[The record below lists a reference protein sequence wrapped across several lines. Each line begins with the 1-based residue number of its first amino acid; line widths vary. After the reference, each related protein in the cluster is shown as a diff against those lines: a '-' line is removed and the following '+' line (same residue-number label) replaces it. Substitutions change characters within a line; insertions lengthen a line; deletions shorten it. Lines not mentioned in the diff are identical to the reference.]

1 MQPTDNRTERN
12 WDSPGRLVPAVILIA
27 IGALFLLSNLRIIP
41 NTNWFDFW
49 PVILIVI
56 GASKLADAPRTGGYT
71 GGVVLVGIGGLFLV
85 SNLGLLP
92 NGWSVWDFWPVALIA
107 VGIMLLLER
116 VAWPDSLGRTW
127 ARRVNPADA
136 SETSGD
142 VNLTAVFS
150 GGKRRVSGE
159 DFRGGVISA
168 VFGGFELDLR
178 QAFMTANSAVLK
190 IDVVFGGAEIK
201 IPTNWCAVVKG
212 AGIFGGYSDET
223 LHPQMT
229 PETKR
234 LIVKGGA
241 VFGGVVVKN

>member
-1 MQPTDNRTERN
+1 MQPTDSRTERN

-56 GASKLADAPRTGGYT
+56 GASKLAEASRTGSYT
-71 GGVVLVGIGGLFLV
+71 GGAVLVGVGGLFLV

-107 VGIMLLLER
+107 VGIMLLVER
-116 VAWPDSLGRTW
+116 VAWPSDLRRSWSGRF
-127 ARRVNPADA
+127 NMSDA

-150 GGKRRVSGE
+150 GGKRSVVGE
-159 DFRGGVISA
+159 EFRGGVISA

-178 QAFMTANSAVLK
+178 QAFMTSNSAVLK

-201 IPTNWCAVVKG
+201 IPTTWCAVVKG
-212 AGIFGGYSDET
+212 TGVFGGYSDET
-223 LHPQMT
+223 LHPPST

-234 LIVKGGA
+234 IVIKGGA